1 MLLEGQNDG
10 LMIWKS
16 MQGLGA
22 PAGSIVAGPKAFIHK
37 VHRYRK
43 MLGGGMRQ
51 SGIIAA
57 PGEVHNGDPPSHYS
71 SPRFY
76 CC

>member
-1 MLLEGQNDG
+1 MLLCMKC
-10 LMIWKS
+10 LPIL
-16 MQGLGA
+16 QGLGA
-22 PAGSIVAGPKAFIHK
+22 PVGSIVAGPKAFIK
-37 VHRYRK
+37 NVHRYRK

-57 PGEVHNGDPPSHYS
+57 PGKQALSEAYKQ
-71 SPRFY
+71 